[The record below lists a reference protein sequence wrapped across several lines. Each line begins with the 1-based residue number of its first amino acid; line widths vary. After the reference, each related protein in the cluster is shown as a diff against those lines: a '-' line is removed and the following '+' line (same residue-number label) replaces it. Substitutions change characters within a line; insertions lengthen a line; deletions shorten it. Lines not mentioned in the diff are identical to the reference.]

1 MRFKLIL
8 LLSLLGT
15 IAFAQKP
22 YPHPR
27 LLMQK
32 GMEPQLLP
40 NSIFARADSV
50 IVAFSDEVLDEP
62 PVTREMVGRR
72 LLHTSREALKRT
84 CRLGYTSRSH
94 CAKEYARKASD

>member
-1 MRFKLIL
+1 MRFKLFL
-8 LLSLLGT
+8 FLFLLGT
-15 IAFAQKP
+15 IAFAQEP
-22 YPHPR
+22 VRHPR

-50 IVAFSDEVLDEP
+50 IVAFSDKVLDEP

-72 LLHTSREALKRT
+72 LLHTSREALKRIFW
-84 CRLGYTSRSH
+84 LGYTYRVH
-94 CAKEYARKASD
+94 GGKEYKNC